1 MASWELRN
9 LVDEKTREINEIS
22 GREEIFEGGGWVV
35 VSLEQKSE
43 N

>member
-9 LVDEKTREINEIS
+9 LVDGKTREINEII
-22 GREEIFEGGGWVV
+22 GREEVFEGGGWVV
-35 VSLEQKSE
+35 VSPEQKSE

>member
-9 LVDEKTREINEIS
+9 LVDGKTREINEIID
-22 GREEIFEGGGWVV
+22 REEIFGERWVV
-35 VSLEQKSE
+35 VSPEQKSE

>member
-9 LVDEKTREINEIS
+9 LVDGKTREINEIID
-22 GREEIFEGGGWVV
+22 REEIFGEGWVV
-35 VSLEQKSE
+35 VSPEQKSE